1 MTIMNLFVSNL
12 GRLWVFIF
20 LLIASCSASYA
31 VNPQVAPRELD
42 ARQTI
47 VVANR
52 NVPESLELAQY
63 YMEVRGIPTNHLC
76 VVELPV
82 GETISRWYYENK
94 LREPLQR
101 FLRDQKLVEQIHR
114 DEAGIGPNDNPWRT
128 IKYNL
133 KYVVCMY
140 GMPLRISESRPYLI
154 SKLAKLIEEPFR
166 RDGAAVDSELACLLW
181 ESYSIMGY
189 QQNPMYN
196 LVTWPR
202 SDRQIRPL
210 LIAARLDGPDAGT
223 VRRMIDDSV
232 KAEQE
237 GLHGRAYIDIRSI
250 HDPGY
255 IIGDYWLYESGERLR
270 RMGFEVQVDS
280 GEGLFPANV
289 PMDHAA
295 FYLGWYTEYVQ
306 GPFLREG
313 FRFQPGAIAYHLHS
327 ASAKTLRTKTKY
339 WAGPLLSVGA
349 AAVMGAVDE
358 PYLDFTP
365 DLQIFT
371 DRLCSG
377 YTFGESAYLSQRALS
392 WQITVVGDPLYRP
405 FSMTINE
412 GIKLLEQ
419 SKNPDVEWLYLRQIN
434 LLIDQQQFNVA
445 LQYGRHVLKLSG
457 SLIVREKLADLYA
470 KNELWSDAIREYESV
485 LNQVQREDQAIR
497 VGHRLI
503 LILRLQKRESDA
515 DKVKELIVNKW
526 PESRIL
532 SYLDEAV
539 P

>member
-1 MTIMNLFVSNL
+1 MARTKVLFV
-12 GRLWVFIF
+12 
-20 LLIASCSASYA
+20 LLMVSGSLSHAVTPQAS
-31 VNPQVAPRELD
+31 PRELD
-42 ARQTI
+42 IRQTV

-52 NVPESLELAQY
+52 NVPESVELAQY
-63 YMEVRGIPTNHLC
+63 YMGVRGIPSNHLC
-76 VVELPV
+76 VVDLPV

-94 LREPLQR
+94 LRDPLQS
-101 FLRDQKLVEQIHR
+101 FLRDQKLVEQVRR
-114 DEAGIGPNDNPWRT
+114 DEAGLGPNDNPWRT
-128 IKYNL
+128 VKSNL
-133 KYVVCMY
+133 RYVVCMY
-140 GMPLRISESRPYLI
+140 GVPLRISESRPYLI

-189 QQNPMYN
+189 QQNAMYN
-196 LVTWPR
+196 LVSWPR
-202 SDRQIRPL
+202 NDRQSRPV
-210 LIAARLDGPDAGT
+210 LIAARLDGPDPET
-223 VRRMIDDSV
+223 VRRMMDDSI

-237 GLHGRAYIDIRSI
+237 GLHGRAYVDIRSI

-270 RMGFEVQVDS
+270 RMGYEVQVDT
-280 GEGLFPANV
+280 GEDLFPANV

-313 FRFQPGAIAYHLHS
+313 FQFQPGAIAYHLHS

-358 PYLDFTP
+358 PYLTFTP
-365 DLQIFT
+365 DLQIFI

-377 YTFGESAYLSQRALS
+377 FTFGESAYLSQRALS

-405 FSMTINE
+405 FTMTINE
-412 GIKLLEQ
+412 GIKELEQ
-419 SKNPDVEWLYLRQIN
+419 TQNPAVEWLYLRHIN
-434 LLIDQQQFNVA
+434 QLIEQQQFNVA

-470 KNELWSDAIREYESV
+470 KNELWSDAIREYEAV
-485 LNQVQREDQAIR
+485 LNQVQREDQAMR

-503 LILRLQKRESDA
+503 LILRLLNRDGDA
-515 DKVKELIVNKW
+515 DKVKEHIIKKW
-526 PESRIL
+526 PESRLL